1 MFMKK
6 CGKKNTI
13 VKPIVLTPSCITLGD
28 YVFIRD
34 HSRLEGVFS
43 YAGIFYTPSITI
55 GNRVCIEQ
63 NVHITCAS
71 NIQIGSNTAIAANVT
86 ITDIEHPYTDISL
99 PPEKQQIK
107 VKQVQIGE
115 DCKIYNNAVILPGT
129 ILGKHT
135 VVAANAVVLGKEY
148 PAFCVLAG
156 IPAKVIKQYDFKRE
170 LWLNAE
176 NK

>member
-1 MFMKK
+1 
-6 CGKKNTI
+6 
-13 VKPIVLTPSCITLGD
+13 
-28 YVFIRD
+28 
-34 HSRLEGVFS
+34 
-43 YAGIFYTPSITI
+43 
-55 GNRVCIEQ
+55 
-63 NVHITCAS
+63 VHITCAS